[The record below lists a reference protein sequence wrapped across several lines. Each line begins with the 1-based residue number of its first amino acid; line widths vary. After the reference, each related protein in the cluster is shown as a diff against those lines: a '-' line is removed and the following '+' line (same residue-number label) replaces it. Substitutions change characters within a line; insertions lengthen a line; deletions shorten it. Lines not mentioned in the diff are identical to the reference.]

1 MALSP
6 LHEGC
11 NGPLVGIAWAE
22 VERWDGPPDAR
33 LYCCAC
39 GAGIRGTD
47 AEVEAARLAD
57 AEYEA
62 SEGAQWPT

>member
-33 LYCCAC
+33 LFCCAC
-39 GAGIRGTD
+39 GAGLVGTD
-47 AEVEAARLAD
+47 DQVAQAAAAD
-57 AEYEA
+57 AAYMARETR
-62 SEGAQWPT
+62 Q